1 MTTLE
6 LVQGQLD
13 AYNQQD
19 FERFCLFYHFDACVR
34 SLLEDQILI
43 SGMNEFKNKYN
54 QLFQKN
60 PSQRCLL
67 MSRIILENSIIDEEL
82 IEGRTGH
89 PWGLKAV
96 AMYSFL
102 DGLIHRIWFV

>member
-1 MTTLE
+1 MTNLE

-19 FERFCLFYHFDACVR
+19 LERFCLFYHPDVCVR

-43 SGMNEFKNKYN
+43 SGMNEFRNKYN
-54 QLFQKN
+54 ELFQKN
-60 PSQRCLL
+60 PSQRCLIL
-67 MSRIILENSIIDEEL
+67 SRIILENSIIDEEL
-82 IEGRTGH
+82 IEGRIGH
-89 PWGLKAV
+89 PGGLKAV
-96 AMYSFL
+96 VTYSFL